1 MRYESVGPD
10 VAVLD
15 LLARVDELS
24 AAAVVAIEHGDDAAL
39 SELLDQRGVVVEA
52 AISAWQ
58 RASGAGP
65 TPELASRVAAAVQ
78 RCVRIGH
85 EAQAV
90 AIRVKAAVATEL
102 STLDARQSASL
113 EYQPGSVQSA
123 INVVL

>member
-1 MRYESVGPD
+1 MQFEAVGPD

-15 LLARVDELS
+15 LLARADELS

-39 SELLDQRGVVVEA
+39 SELLDQRGVIVEA
-52 AISAWQ
+52 AIGAWQ
-58 RASGAGP
+58 RASAAGP
-65 TPELASRVAAAVQ
+65 TPEMASRVAAAVQ
-78 RCVRIGH
+78 RSVRIGH
-85 EAQAV
+85 QAQAV
-90 AIRVKAAVATEL
+90 ATRVKAAVATEL